1 MKNLT
6 IIFAAIAI
14 CFGITTNTFAQK
26 GKTSADTPVTSTIS
40 DVAPIN
46 FVPLSIQSDAQG
58 SYKTD
63 SSVSVTSIIQGIGDW
78 ELSTLNSS
86 TRRVSFNFDYP
97 VAGSN
102 PDTATR
108 TPPGNGY
115 YHSRFITQC
124 STSLTSFTA
133 VGNTTTC
140 PLIINVDDTPGDS
153 STNYSLRFHSANYP
167 AKTVNGVL
175 IPAANDVTWICT
187 SAANS
192 KCNGWRAQSDTS
204 GNGGKLVAQLL
215 KIRRVGNKA
224 YTDDYGKYY
233 ISYDISL
240 TNP

>member
-1 MKNLT
+1 MKKLN

-26 GKTSADTPVTSTIS
+26 IPKDTPVTSTIS
-40 DVAPIN
+40 DFAPN
-46 FVPLSIQSDAQG
+46 YFVPLSIQSDAQG

-63 SSVSVTSIIQGIGDW
+63 STVSVTSIIQGIGDW
-78 ELSTLNSS
+78 VLSTLDSP

-102 PDTATR
+102 PDPANR
-108 TPPGNGY
+108 KPPVNGI

-124 STSLTSFTA
+124 STSLMSFTA

-140 PLIINVDDTPGDS
+140 PLIINVDDSPSDS

-175 IPAANDVTWICT
+175 IPAANNVEWLCT
-187 SAANS
+187 SAANN
-192 KCNGWRAQSDTS
+192 KCNGWRAQSDPS
-204 GNGGKLVAQLL
+204 GDGGKLVAQLL
-215 KIRRVGNKA
+215 KIRRVGSKT